1 MRTRLSSWQV
11 RQREETET
19 MVYTEATLDTPSHP
33 GTSSTIYTIPFPA
46 GVEGMNIKSIKIRS
60 VESVEFQVTILEEGT
75 GDVLYESLNETKVHY
90 DMVDLVYK
98 PVMKA
103 FQVQIHNRGSLATK
117 FNIQIK
123 GIEVR

>member
-11 RQREETET
+11 RDEGEAET
-19 MVYTEATLDTPSHP
+19 MRYSEATFDTPAHP
-33 GTSSTIYTIPFPA
+33 GTSAVIYDVPFPS
-46 GVEGMNIKSIKIRS
+46 GVEGLNIKSIKVRS
-60 VESVEFQVTILEEGT
+60 VEPVEFQVTILEE
-75 GDVLYESLNETKVHY
+75 DANEILYESVNETKVHY

-98 PVMKA
+98 PSTKTFRVRI
-103 FQVQIHNRGSLATK
+103 QNRGSLSTK